1 MSGEVFDYAKAV
13 KYIEEIP
20 KFTKKHSLAHTAA
33 FLKALSVDEERFK
46 IIHVAGTNGKGS
58 VCAML
63 AELLA
68 GAGKQVGLF
77 TSPHLICIRERIQI
91 NRESVSEE
99 GFLEAFLKVKEVVN
113 EMAEKEYT
121 HPSYF
126 EFLFLMAMTVFD
138 REAPE
143 YLILETGLG
152 GRLDATNCITSPLVT
167 ILTQIGFDH
176 MEYLGTSIEEIA
188 GEKAGIIKQGVPII
202 YWAEEEAVRQT
213 VGQRAQQMKAE
224 QWPVTVADYKILAK
238 TDKGIDF
245 LVKNGYY
252 SNDSF
257 TVPFISEYQVK
268 NAMLTL
274 TAFPMLLEARECQWK
289 TVKESLLRVRWAGRM
304 EAVASGIIFD
314 GAHNGPGIDEFIKTF
329 REYKCDG
336 TKSILFSVVKDKDYE
351 YMIQQLAKTDV
362 ARVYI
367 TQLSGDRAL
376 EAEKLRQD
384 FVKVGCHARLEEIA
398 DIREA
403 YHKAVA
409 DRQEG
414 DVLFCVGSLYL
425 IGELE
430 RIASQESCASK

>member
-91 NRESVSEE
+91 NRVSVSEE

-188 GEKAGIIKQGVPII
+188 GEKAGIIKQGIPVI

-213 VGQRAQQMKAE
+213 VGQRAQQMEAE
-224 QWPVTVADYKILAK
+224 QWPVTAADYKILAK

-245 LVKNGYY
+245 FVKNGYY

-268 NAMLTL
+268 NAILTL
-274 TAFPMLLEARECQWK
+274 TALPMLLEAQECQWK
-289 TVKESLLRVRWAGRM
+289 TVKESLLRVSWAGRM
-304 EAVASGIIFD
+304 EAVASGIILD

-329 REYKCDG
+329 HEYKCNG
-336 TKSILFSVVKDKDYE
+336 RKLLLFSVVKDKDYD
-351 YMIQQLAKTDV
+351 YMVKKLSQTEVSRIYVTQLATD
-362 ARVYI
+362 RGL
-367 TQLSGDRAL
+367 Q
-376 EAEKLRQD
+376 
-384 FVKVGCHARLEEIA
+384 
-398 DIREA
+398 
-403 YHKAVA
+403 A
-409 DRQEG
+409 DRIEADFLKNDCRAEICVIENVAGAFKQAVQDKGEE

-425 IGELE
+425 IGELKKYILKKE
-430 RIASQESCASK
+430 